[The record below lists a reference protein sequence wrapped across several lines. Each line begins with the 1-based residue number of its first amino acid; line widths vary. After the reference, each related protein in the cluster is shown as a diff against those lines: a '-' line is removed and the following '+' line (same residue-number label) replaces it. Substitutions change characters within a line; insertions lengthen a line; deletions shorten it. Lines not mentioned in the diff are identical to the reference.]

1 MNVSADR
8 IRQLARDERLARR
21 AGFWWGFAEGVCFFI
36 VPDVYVSFAA
46 LFSLRAGIVAWV
58 ASIAGSLAG
67 VVAIYLLAVIAGFDY
82 VRFLDVIPGISAT
95 MLSRVRGQLGAEGE
109 GEGGGAGLPYTALLI
124 LGGVPLKVYA
134 GLAFSLGFGLAPV
147 LLWTV
152 FARIVRIAPTVV
164 AVAATRL
171 LFRRSID
178 ARATLWCALL
188 GIVWLAFYVFYFVHM
203 SRS

>member
-1 MNVSADR
+1 MNLSSDR

-46 LFSLRAGIVAWV
+46 LFSLRTGVVAWA

-67 VVAIYLLAVIAGFDY
+67 VVAIYLLAVIVGFDY
-82 VRFLDVIPGISAT
+82 VRFLDVIPGISGT
-95 MLSRVRGQLGAEGE
+95 MLSRVGGQLGAE
-109 GEGGGAGLPYTALLI
+109 GLPYTALLI

-152 FARIVRIAPTVV
+152 FARIVRIAPTVAAV
-164 AVAATRL
+164 AVTRL

-178 ARATLWCALL
+178 ARATLWSALL
-188 GIVWLAFYVFYFVHM
+188 GFVWLAFYVFYFVHM